1 MGNRRLLRTIATIF
15 AVLVLMMTAALFIV
29 WKELPDLRT
38 FLARVGWIQEPVV
51 SAAPAVPAE
60 VAAPAPSRAP
70 ASVATPAPQAVAPQP
85 SADVLGYLVDR
96 FGQSTDLAVCENLAQ
111 AQGPAGASTG
121 GFAEALMRQASG
133 DAPVTPLIES
143 TLAPMALFI
152 RQPAIA
158 RLISRIQAVQGG
170 GDFDLLTGNDYN
182 SDISAASAEAL
193 SNRSAF
199 ELVAQHSYHLYVI
212 ARAAQVNPRLAN
224 DERALS
230 ICSRIEQLTEKSPT
244 QQTNPTRMLEDLDR
258 EKAEILRFLAE
269 VGLAPE
275 QVGYDPNLRNQVRTD
290 IRSTGLSLQ
299 IPWMS
304 QAFGS
309 RFEIVVPRPVR

>member
-1 MGNRRLLRTIATIF
+1 MGNRRLLRTIVTIF
-15 AVLVLMMTAALFIV
+15 GVLVLMAAAALFIV

-51 SAAPAVPAE
+51 SAA
-60 VAAPAPSRAP
+60 APAQEPTPAPARAP
-70 ASVATPAPQAVAPQP
+70 SSVATPAPQVVSPPPA
-85 SADVLGYLVDR
+85 SADVLSYLVDR
-96 FGQSTDLAVCENLAQ
+96 FGSSIDLGVCENLAQ
-111 AQGPAGASTG
+111 TQGPAAASTG

-152 RQPAIA
+152 RQPGVA
-158 RLISRIQAVQGG
+158 RLISRIQAVQSG
-170 GDFDLLTGNDYN
+170 GDFDLLTGNDFN

-193 SNRSAF
+193 TNRAAM
-199 ELVAQHSYHLYVI
+199 ELAAQHAYHLYVI

-230 ICSRIEQLTEKSPT
+230 ICSRIEELTEQTPT
-244 QQTNPTRMLEDLDR
+244 QQVDPIRMLEDLDR
-258 EKAEILRFLAE
+258 EKADILRFLAE

-275 QVGYDPNLRNQVRTD
+275 QVGYDPNLRNQIRTE
-290 IRSTGLSLQ
+290 IRSTSLSLT

-304 QAFGS
+304 QAFGA
-309 RFEIVVPRPVR
+309 RFEIPVPRAR